1 ASINADKRA
10 VLDSLGLSQLGKLQI
25 KNIIRNGVVLVL
37 NNYDLSN
44 HSVRLPGNRIWQ
56 LSASDYA
63 TVYGLPMGPEVVDLD
78 DLTDDDAIEYANSV
92 GLGGHVTENGQISW
106 SALEAAI
113 RHTDDPVLWG
123 KLLFLLCIGCIFL
136 PTTGRS
142 VDCRFL
148 KFLSGE
154 NYVEV
159 FKSYNWCQYFVD
171 CTTSGI
177 LHKDAANVSY
187 LLADLLYLNVGY
199 VHAYL
204 NGDADVGAVNLYTWK
219 ELTDH
224 ISDID
229 EELEDIPIVRR
240 RQGKRKRKS
249 GGDGEAGTSKEELDV
264 KGKKV
269 KKLKVKVEDKL
280 RKGKDVVK
288 RVKGGIVDDSS
299 TDFKKSVKK
308 LKGWHTLDVNLGL
321 ISTKEIG
328 ESKKAEIHNL
338 IEVCVGVLA
347 AANQKLKDVDQHI
360 STLQSS
366 SSSSST
372 EESSPEASSTDS
384 DDDESDGDG
393 AKTKDAGG
401 KDSDVQVIKSSSD
414 SDFEEEMNPSD
425 KRKRT
430 KKVVTSKRDVSKG
443 KGVANT
449 RVVAQKKAFKKPSK
463 DTRVSNVKKTL
474 PAGTVATSSKKKDDG
489 KITDEDDE
497 DAEDEG
503 TDDGKAGDDNDD
515 KGGDNDH
522 SEKDDGKGVDNTQ
535 ATSSKKKDDGKI
547 TEEDDGKA
555 AEDEGKD
562 DGKDVDDEGKDKA
575 VEDEGKDDG
584 KAVEDND
591 SDEDDDNDKGGDD
604 DHSDEDDDNDGG
616 ATATGDAVDP
626 EGELNADANVNTP
639 PRNIDSVV
647 DERRT
652 ATTPSKN
659 PDVLVDIGSLLCS
672 PSVVNSVI
680 EETVKQIATEHPPSP
695 MVNAAAGGVQ
705 DSPIEKVTV
714 RSTGCPG
721 NLIEAADALVEL
733 NDPDT
738 YSTDGRKNSMP
749 ETSSFSFSDF
759 RAKIYQY
766 ATSKDLAS
774 DEILVKLKGSK
785 ILVRRNDMM
794 TLLPNQDISIQT
806 VDAYSDL
813 LNRRSV
819 HDGKASRWIFP
830 QQFSELIFSQIKDS
844 QTSPYDAAK
853 EFKKFLHNEWSK
865 KVDFSDVKL
874 WFFPLC
880 SQNHYV
886 LFAIDHIQ
894 KRYVFFDTKDPK
906 SFQRLYSHWCDKVSF
921 FFTSYIDV
929 IAQEKKVAA
938 RSYVNYKFKEI
949 KKIQQRKDDNSSSGI
964 FMLNICQYWEGL
976 YQPSVSSSWKI
987 EKHINE
993 RRESI
998 LLDMILDPSNYLMQK
1013 VIEKA
1018 GATPIQAEANK
1029 KQG

>member
-1 ASINADKRA
+1 MASTRPTRLLSDYQSRCTPTKIVSALASINADKRA

-474 PAGTVATSSKKKDDG
+474 PA
-489 KITDEDDE
+489 
-497 DAEDEG
+497 
-503 TDDGKAGDDNDD
+503 
-515 KGGDNDH
+515 
-522 SEKDDGKGVDNTQ
+522 
-535 ATSSKKKDDGKI
+535 
-547 TEEDDGKA
+547 
-555 AEDEGKD
+555 
-562 DGKDVDDEGKDKA
+562 
-575 VEDEGKDDG
+575 
-584 KAVEDND
+584 
-591 SDEDDDNDKGGDD
+591 
-604 DHSDEDDDNDGG
+604 
-616 ATATGDAVDP
+616 
-626 EGELNADANVNTP
+626 
-639 PRNIDSVV
+639 
-647 DERRT
+647 
-652 ATTPSKN
+652 
-659 PDVLVDIGSLLCS
+659 
-672 PSVVNSVI
+672 
-680 EETVKQIATEHPPSP
+680 ETVKQIATEHPPSP

-733 NDPDT
+733 NDPGQSSTILDDPKLVRPIPVTPLTTLYSNAFVPDT

-766 ATSKDLAS
+766 ATSKDLA
-774 DEILVKLKGSK
+774 
-785 ILVRRNDMM
+785 R
-794 TLLPNQDISIQT
+794 T

-830 QQFSELIFSQIKDS
+830 QQFSELIFSQIEDS

-1018 GATPIQAEANK
+1018 GANPIQAEANN

>member
-714 RSTGCPG
+714 RSTGCP
-721 NLIEAADALVEL
+721 
-733 NDPDT
+733 DT

>member
-1 ASINADKRA
+1 MASTRPTRLLSDYQSRCTPTKVVSALASINADKRA

-288 RVKGGIVDDSS
+288 RVKGGTVDDSS

-401 KDSDVQVIKSSSD
+401 KNSDVQVIKSSSD

-515 KGGDNDH
+515 KGGDDDH

-535 ATSSKKKDDGKI
+535 
-547 TEEDDGKA
+547 
-555 AEDEGKD
+555 
-562 DGKDVDDEGKDKA
+562 
-575 VEDEGKDDG
+575 
-584 KAVEDND
+584 
-591 SDEDDDNDKGGDD
+591 
-604 DHSDEDDDNDGG
+604 
-616 ATATGDAVDP
+616 
-626 EGELNADANVNTP
+626 
-639 PRNIDSVV
+639 
-647 DERRT
+647 
-652 ATTPSKN
+652 
-659 PDVLVDIGSLLCS
+659 
-672 PSVVNSVI
+672 
-680 EETVKQIATEHPPSP
+680 QIATEHPPSP

-705 DSPIEKVTV
+705 DSPIEKVIV

-733 NDPDT
+733 NDPGQSSTILDDPKLVRPIPVTPLTTLYSNAFVPDT

-830 QQFSELIFSQIKDS
+830 QEFSELIFSQIEDS